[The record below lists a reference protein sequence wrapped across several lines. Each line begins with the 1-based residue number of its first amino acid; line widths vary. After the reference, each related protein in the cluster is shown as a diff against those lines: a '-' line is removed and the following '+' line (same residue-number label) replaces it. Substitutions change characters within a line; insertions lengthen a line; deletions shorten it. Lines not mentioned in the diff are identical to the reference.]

1 MFGFSASS
9 FKRERSSDRRICPGD
24 LLPEAQSLLSALAD
38 VEYRYETAHAFMD
51 QWPGPADVKQSCLDT
66 LSESRKHERGLLVRQ
81 LAELE
86 QRLIPIPE
94 RASVPRTAPGRSA
107 ALVLECA

>member
-9 FKRERSSDRRICPGD
+9 FKRERSSDRPVYLND

-38 VEYRYETAHAFMD
+38 FEYRYETAHAFME

-66 LSESRKHERGLLVRQ
+66 LSESRKRERGLLVKQ
-81 LAELE
+81 LVELE
-86 QRLIPIPE
+86 QRLVPLPE
-94 RASVPRTAPGRSA
+94 KASVRRIAPDRSA